1 MSRRGGAAAQVAA
14 EQASEAARVL
24 QSRGQQAKQEVQE
37 EPAQEKK
44 DSPEFLKS
52 IPRGNQDQ
60 IRVREQIRESRGE
73 PKEAQEPPKEAA
85 KEPEKVEATPAPQEA
100 AKAPEAPV
108 EAPVEPKKI
117 KAKVDGEEFDVP
129 ETEVE
134 EYGGIKAY
142 QIHKAAEKRLK
153 EAKEVME
160 RARQGE
166 AQTKAMQELVANLVK
181 SQTPQQPSQTDDQF
195 IASKVDVIRFGT
207 LEESASALKEVMARS
222 QQKLDPNKIVEQA
235 TEKIRHDQ
243 AVAEFDK
250 EFQDISQNPVLLK
263 TALVLRNEG
272 IQLARQKGERLNWVE
287 FYRGIGNQIRGAI
300 PRQNQSQAPATAEGN
315 TSPQADKEARK
326 ASISEPPKAAA
337 ARAEA
342 PAEPKEETREDSI
355 RRMRKARGLP
365 TE

>member
-1 MSRRGGAAAQVAA
+1 MARRGNAAIAAA

-24 QSRGQQAKQEVQE
+24 QARGQQARAESAPQV
-37 EPAQEKK
+37 EPEPEAKK
-44 DSPEFLKS
+44 ETPDFLKS

-60 IRVREQIRESRGE
+60 IRVREQIRENRGE
-73 PKEAQEPPKEAA
+73 PKEAVEPPKEAA
-85 KEPEKVEATPAPQEA
+85 EAPKAEEAAKVEAPAPDA
-100 AKAPEAPV
+100 PKAPETAPV
-108 EAPVEPKKI
+108 VEMV

-129 ETEVE
+129 KTEVE
-134 EYGGIKAY
+134 EYGGLKAY

-166 AQTKAMQELVANLVK
+166 SQTKQMQELMAQMVK
-181 SQTPQQPSQTDDQF
+181 NQTPQQPTLTEDQF
-195 IASKVDVIRFGT
+195 IQSKVDTIRFGT
-207 LEESASALKEVMARS
+207 PEESAAALKEILSR
-222 QQKLDPNKIVEQA
+222 QKIDPNQIIEQA
-235 TEKIRHDQ
+235 TEKMRHDQ

-250 EFQDISQNPVLLK
+250 EFPDIATNQVLLK
-263 TALVLRNEG
+263 TAIVLRNEG
-272 IQLARQKGERLNWVE
+272 IQLARQKGERVNWTE
-287 FYRGIGNQIRGAI
+287 FYKGIGNQIRGAL
-300 PRQNQSQAPATAEGN
+300 PRQHQPVVPATAEGN

-342 PAEPKEETREDSI
+342 PAEPKEETREESL

>member
-1 MSRRGGAAAQVAA
+1 MSRRSHAVAAA

-24 QSRGQQAKQEVQE
+24 QARGQQAKSEPVQ
-37 EPAQEKK
+37 AQETEPDKPK
-44 DSPEFLKS
+44 ESPDFLKS

-60 IRVREQIRESRGE
+60 IRVREQIRENRGE
-73 PKEAQEPPKEAA
+73 PKEEVSQEAPKEPEKDAEPVVATEPA
-85 KEPEKVEATPAPQEA
+85 KEPEKPAEPVL
-100 AKAPEAPV
+100 EAPKTV
-108 EAPVEPKKI
+108 KV
-117 KAKVDGEEFDVP
+117 KVDGEEFDAP
-129 ETEVE
+129 EAEVT

-166 AQTKAMQELVANLVK
+166 AQTKAMQDMVANLVK
-181 SQTPQQPSQTDDQF
+181 NQAPAQPTQTEDQF
-195 IASKVDVIRFGT
+195 IQSKVDVIRFGT
-207 LEESASALKEVMARS
+207 PEESAAALKEIISR
-222 QQKLDPNKIVEQA
+222 QKIDPNQIIEQA
-235 TEKIRHDQ
+235 TEKMRHDQ

-250 EFQDISQNPVLLK
+250 EFPDIATNPVLLK
-263 TALVLRNEG
+263 TALWMRNEG
-272 IQLARQKGERLNWVE
+272 VQAARQKNDRVNWVE
-287 FYRGIGNQIRGAI
+287 FYKGIGNQIRGAI
-300 PRQNQSQAPATAEGN
+300 PRQHQPQSQAATAEGN

-342 PAEPKEETREDSI
+342 PAEPKEETREDSL